1 MKGDKKMKLKAF
13 LKESEMEIYGLAA
26 FMGKAAKEAVKV
38 ALVDED
44 KTDLT
49 VDEELD
55 VESFMTTPF
64 WIYLTPAEI
73 VDEEGILSGKSYNHA
88 ELGFNND
95 VIKKLVDHAYE
106 ALMKGNEFEDT
117 SIEGTLTLGEIN
129 VDIQM
134 SIIARSRVT
143 VRTSGTQVKVT
154 IDQGQRGTLTLLG
167 SRDTK
172 LVGVIKDPE

>member
-1 MKGDKKMKLKAF
+1 MKLKAF

-38 ALVDED
+38 ALVDD

-49 VDEELD
+49 VDKELD

-64 WIYLTPAEI
+64 WIYLSPAEI
-73 VDEEGILSGKSYNHA
+73 VDEEGILSGETYNHA

-95 VIKKLVDHAYE
+95 VIKQLVSDTYD
-106 ALMKGNEFEDT
+106 ALMKGNESKET

-129 VDIQM
+129 VDIEM
-134 SIIARSRVT
+134 TITAGSRVT
-143 VRTSGTQVKVT
+143 VRTNGTQVKVT
-154 IDQGQRGTLTLLG
+154 IDQGSRGTLTLLG